1 MQRRNNGFDFWR
13 DRMGF
18 VGVKII
24 LDDINMDL
32 KFVNFIDLFESLLL
46 YVDYY
51 LILLSFVMFHKW
63 MQLENQQ
70 SLKISFS

>member
-1 MQRRNNGFDFWR
+1 
-13 DRMGF
+13 MGF

-70 SLKISFS
+70 NFKSHFLKNYILYEWKKSFIY

>member
-1 MQRRNNGFDFWR
+1 
-13 DRMGF
+13 MGF

-51 LILLSFVMFHKW
+51 LILLSFVMFHK
-63 MQLENQQ
+63 
-70 SLKISFS
+70 